1 MARSKKLFVDC
12 SPDVQIFSL
21 RKELDVLDIGNSLG
35 HSELLSGQAW
45 RILVSE
51 ESVGGKKSIILKH
64 IVVPQNLYVAA
75 VAK

>member
-35 HSELLSGQAW
+35 HSELLSGQACEDIGF
-45 RILVSE
+45 RRVRK
-51 ESVGGKKSIILKH
+51 GKKSIILKH